1 MASALQ
7 IVPTLK
13 KASGTQ
19 LHIDLKAAPAND
31 NDPVV
36 QSIRKAW
43 EDREQL
49 SLLVKEVTETSIW
62 QEMMPM
68 FGILADILIE
78 PAPSKAKRIELQK
91 TLKEAILLMWYSYM
105 QSRGKLVL
113 IDKKHVG
120 RSTIRQ
126 ELLPLIK
133 NDRASLKTVLNNEE
147 THNQVT
153 DGLNSL
159 SKKLIPLCASTI
171 TDNPDEQTL
180 IVRFLTLVRQI
191 ISEVSL
197 QKNK

>member
-62 QEMMPM
+62 QGPYVSIYAGDSI
-68 FGILADILIE
+68 GIHHQLDH
-78 PAPSKAKRIELQK
+78 K
-91 TLKEAILLMWYSYM
+91 Y
-105 QSRGKLVL
+105 
-113 IDKKHVG
+113 
-120 RSTIRQ
+120 
-126 ELLPLIK
+126 
-133 NDRASLKTVLNNEE
+133 
-147 THNQVT
+147 
-153 DGLNSL
+153 
-159 SKKLIPLCASTI
+159 
-171 TDNPDEQTL
+171 
-180 IVRFLTLVRQI
+180 F
-191 ISEVSL
+191 
-197 QKNK
+197 